1 MKFDDEGARS
11 MLNKFMVFIILQ
23 CVLAAPGLAQ
33 GFPSK
38 PMRILVPGPAG
49 SSPDIRARQIAG
61 KLSEALGQ
69 PVIVENRPGGAGLI
83 AAREAAKSAPD
94 GHTLLLALI
103 NNAIG
108 DVLKPDPCCR
118 LNQELV
124 PVSRF
129 TMTPL
134 LVVVHPSLQVRS
146 LIDYIQLA
154 KQKRGSMTYASHG
167 PGSISQLVG
176 EWIKAETGTEIL
188 EVPYKAV
195 NAELSDLVG
204 GQVLT
209 AFPVPQVVVAAV
221 KSQKL
226 RALAVLGPSRID
238 VLPEVPTAKEAGLPG
253 MEALAWNGIFVPA
266 GTPRP
271 VIDTLHR
278 ELVRAYNAP
287 DVKSQVVGTGSYVAA
302 DTPQEFAAFI
312 RAENEKWG
320 KVIRE
325 AKIKAE

>member
-1 MKFDDEGARS
+1 
-11 MLNKFMVFIILQ
+11 
-23 CVLAAPGLAQ
+23 
-33 GFPSK
+33 
-38 PMRILVPGPAG
+38 MRILVPSPPG
-49 SSPDIRARQIAG
+49 SSPDIRARQIAP

-83 AAREAAKSAPD
+83 AAREAAKAAPD
-94 GHTLLLALI
+94 GHTLFLALI

-118 LNQELV
+118 LNQELL

-134 LVVVHPSLQVRS
+134 LVVVHPSLPVRS
-146 LIDYIQLA
+146 LVDYIQLA
-154 KQKRGSMTYASHG
+154 KQKRGAMTYASHG
-167 PGSISQLVG
+167 PGSIAQLVG
-176 EWIKAETGTEIL
+176 EWIKTETGTDIL

-195 NAELSDLVG
+195 NAELTDLVG

-238 VLPEVPTAKEAGLPG
+238 VLPDVPTAREAGLPG

-287 DVKSQVVGTGSYVAA
+287 DVKSQVIATGSYVAA
-302 DTPQEFAAFI
+302 DTPEQFAAFI

-320 KVIRE
+320 KVIRD
-325 AKIKAE
+325 AKIKPD